1 MLDPRD
7 FPKPKN
13 KQKPKKKKKK
23 ATISALEDHGKNL
36 ISAMIYKW
44 EVSQQSNFP

>member
-7 FPKPKN
+7 FPKPK
-13 KQKPKKKKKK
+13 KQAKTKKKKK
-23 ATISALEDHGKNL
+23 ATISALEDYGKNL
-36 ISAMIYKW
+36 ISAMICKW

>member
-13 KQKPKKKKKK
+13 NQKPKKKKK

-36 ISAMIYKW
+36 ISAMICKW
-44 EVSQQSNFP
+44 EVSQPSNFP